1 MSLVNKYIDSNN
13 FLTAISVYNEEG
25 LSSLAP
31 DGYYENNGIYRRQL
45 SGLLGPSVA
54 CESCAPIYSSLS
66 LCFSSVSADAL
77 CCGNPTSVT
86 VFVAGAGVTTL
97 ASVTGLLYTTSALDV
112 EAAVG
117 FYSDDLSGGCNPP
130 VETVD
135 TPVTYLYEILA
146 DDGMDGTNTPAG
158 YSYINGAGEPSGVLG
173 LIANE
178 EKIICA
184 KLDSVIVYHGATII
198 SGGTEPCNI
207 EA

>member
-31 DGYYENNGIYRRQL
+31 DGYYENNGIYRGQL

-66 LCFSSVSADAL
+66 LCFDSVSANEL

-97 ASVTGLLYTTSALDV
+97 ASVTGSLYTTSALDV
-112 EAAVG
+112 KAAVG
-117 FYSDDLSGGCNPP
+117 FYSDDAGISCSTPP
-130 VETVD
+130 V
-135 TPVTYLYEILA
+135 
-146 DDGMDGTNTPAG
+146 GTNMRVSACQGGVDWTMENTYNHSVNEIVQYQQGVPGLGVIWCGTVEEIDLSTTPDATV
-158 YSYINGAGEPSGVLG
+158 YGAITRECGDTVHCHE
-173 LIANE
+173 I
-178 EKIICA
+178 
-184 KLDSVIVYHGATII
+184 
-198 SGGTEPCNI
+198 
-207 EA
+207 

>member
-66 LCFSSVSADAL
+66 LCFSSVSANEL
-77 CCGNPTSVT
+77 CCGNSTSVT
-86 VFVAGAGVTTL
+86 VFVAGTGITTL
-97 ASVTGLLYTTSALDV
+97 ASVTGFLYTTSALDV

-135 TPVTYLYEILA
+135 TPDYVTYVLQNGNGQDSTYSFINTEGVRDNNGFLSNYEEQA
-146 DDGMDGTNTPAG
+146 
-158 YSYINGAGEPSGVLG
+158 
-173 LIANE
+173 
-178 EKIICA
+178 ICA
-184 KLDSVIVYHGATII
+184 LKDSVQMDANIYI
-198 SGGTEPCNI
+198 SSESPGCN
-207 EA
+207 

>member
-54 CESCAPIYSSLS
+54 CESCAPSYSSLS
-66 LCFSSVSADAL
+66 LCFSSVSANEL
-77 CCGNPTSVT
+77 CCGNSTSVT

-97 ASVTGLLYTTSALDV
+97 ASVTGLLYTTSALNV

-135 TPVTYLYEILA
+135 TPEYVTYVLQNGNGQ
-146 DDGMDGTNTPAG
+146 DSTF
-158 YSYINGAGEPSGVLG
+158 SFINLDGVLDNNG
-173 LIANE
+173 FLSNHE
-178 EKIICA
+178 EITICA
-184 KLDSVIVYHGATII
+184 LRNSVQLDHNIYI
-198 SGGTEPCNI
+198 SSESAGCN
-207 EA
+207 